1 MMTIDMLEFDMAQ
14 VDKLVTLSDEF
25 VNAFE
30 IFAKKWNA
38 IIIYLLAQKECRFS
52 EIIQHLPQLSER
64 ILSVRL
70 TELIALKLVEK
81 NTHNFGKAKFT
92 YRLTEKGNEL
102 AKALHDI
109 ERWAKKWNS
118 ER

>member
-1 MMTIDMLEFDMAQ
+1 MTIDMLEFDMAQ
-14 VDKLVTLSDEF
+14 IDKTITVSENLINTFDILS
-25 VNAFE
+25 
-30 IFAKKWNA
+30 KKWNA
-38 IIIYLLAQKECRFS
+38 IIIYLLSQKECRFS
-52 EIIQHLPQLSER
+52 EIIQHLPQLSDR

-70 TELIALKLVEK
+70 NELIALQLVKK
-81 NTHNFGKAKFT
+81 NTQNFGKAKFT

-118 ER
+118 NR